1 MIATFSTQRTASHV
15 AAGLLS
21 FLFGCSERQLTALCR
36 YCALSVTL
44 LRGRYDCGF
53 IFEHLWR
60 VRKKSGSAKI
70 WIPET
75 IVFKNNCP
83 THWYFTRPLDGRF
96 VLTPSVCS
104 SVSSAH

>member
-1 MIATFSTQRTASHV
+1 MIATSSTQRTASHV

-21 FLFGCSERQLTALCR
+21 FFLRLLCAPADGSLCR

-44 LRGRYDCGF
+44 LWGRYDCGF

-60 VRKKSGSAKI
+60 VRKKSGSAEI

-75 IVFKNNCP
+75 IIFKNNSP

-96 VLTPSVCS
+96 VLIPSVCS
-104 SVSSAH
+104 SL